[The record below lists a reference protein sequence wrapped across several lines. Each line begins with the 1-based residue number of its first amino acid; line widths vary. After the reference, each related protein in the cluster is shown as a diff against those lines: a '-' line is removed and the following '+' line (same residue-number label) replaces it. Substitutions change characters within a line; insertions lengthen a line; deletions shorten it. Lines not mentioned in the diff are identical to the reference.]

1 MIKVLLDYKNDA
13 LTLTDY
19 VKDYFKLQVI
29 GMWKRQMNLKT

>member
-1 MIKVLLDYKNDA
+1 MIKVLLYYKNDA

-29 GMWKRQMNLKT
+29 GMWKRLTKQKT